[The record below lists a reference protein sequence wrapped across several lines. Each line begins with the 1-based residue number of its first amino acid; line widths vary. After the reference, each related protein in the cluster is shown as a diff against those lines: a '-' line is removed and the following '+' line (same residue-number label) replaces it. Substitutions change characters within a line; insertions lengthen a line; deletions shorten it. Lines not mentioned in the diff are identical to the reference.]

1 MQWFAV
7 NSRNFYTTEPH
18 KTVSWTKTEKDT
30 KLFKVNS
37 NYFQFH
43 DRIIWTAQN
52 LQGIQGWKQH
62 SRRPKYVQDVNL
74 VEDLKR
80 KEKKPAHRGLQMTSR
95 MCINLMKLMKI
106 WHCLIQLMHH
116 EKDNQKKIYIW
127 GHLGGSINIDSCCNR
142 SIKDM

>member
-1 MQWFAV
+1 M

-52 LQGIQGWKQH
+52 LQGIQGSKQH

-80 KEKKPAHRGLQMTSR
+80 KKTSPQR
-95 MCINLMKLMKI
+95 VANDLKDVYKSDEINENMILPNPTDASLK
-106 WHCLIQLMHH
+106 
-116 EKDNQKKIYIW
+116 
-127 GHLGGSINIDSCCNR
+127 R
-142 SIKDM
+142 